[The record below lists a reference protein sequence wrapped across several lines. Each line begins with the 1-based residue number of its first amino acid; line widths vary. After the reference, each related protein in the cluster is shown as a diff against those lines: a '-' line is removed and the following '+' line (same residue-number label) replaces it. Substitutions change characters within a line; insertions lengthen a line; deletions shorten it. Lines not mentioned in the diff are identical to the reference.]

1 MIQKMRKYNYSKLT
15 DKLDEY
21 GQPTQD
27 SVTGEV
33 LMFISVTKQS
43 PVQNPLYAESEY
55 TGLCRDN
62 TIDEKCTIEYEDK
75 KLKVLYVVKGRYNQI
90 FMKRC
95 E

>member
-21 GQPTQD
+21 GQPIQD

-33 LMFISVTKQS
+33 LMFISDTTQS

-62 TIDEKCTIEYEDK
+62 TIDDKCTIEYEDK
-75 KLKVLYVVKGRYNQI
+75 KLKVLYVVKGRYNQV